1 MNTRRSSSTGW
12 IAGTVL
18 GTGLLLAVIGV
29 VMGDTHVPVAIEP
42 DADRGKGVEVA
53 TFALG

>member
-1 MNTRRSSSTGW
+1 MNTRRSSSAGW

>member
-1 MNTRRSSSTGW
+1 MTANASFTKIGIVL
-12 IAGTVL
+12 IAFLVL
-18 GTGLLLAVIGV
+18 IGV

-42 DADRGKGVEVA
+42 DADRPDGAEVA

>member
-1 MNTRRSSSTGW
+1 MAANAFMPKLA
-12 IAGTVL
+12 IALLGCLVL
-18 GTGLLLAVIGV
+18 IGV

-42 DADRGKGVEVA
+42 DAKLPEGVEVA

>member
-1 MNTRRSSSTGW
+1 MSQRSPNLGGS
-12 IAGTVL
+12 IAGLTAGVL
-18 GTGLLLAVIGV
+18 VLLIVIGV

-42 DADRGKGVEVA
+42 DADRGVGVEVA